1 VDACVHTTSFFIRAM
16 RESIAYR
23 VGKPRGIPP
32 ADSNNRPALE
42 FLYKY
47 ADWVRG
53 TRPRAK
59 RFTYD
64 GVLYGIVWAGDR
76 MCVLHIRSG
85 RVLVGA
91 PGVRNG

>member
-1 VDACVHTTSFFIRAM
+1 MEACVHTTSFFIRAM

-23 VGKPRGIPP
+23 VDKPRGIPP

-47 ADWVRG
+47 ADRVRG
-53 TRPRAK
+53 TRPSAK

-76 MCVLHIRSG
+76 MCVYHIRSG
-85 RVLVGA
+85 RILVGT

>member
-1 VDACVHTTSFFIRAM
+1 VVAYVHANSFITRAM

-23 VGKPRGIPP
+23 VAKPRGIPP
-32 ADSNNRPALE
+32 ADSPNRPALE
-42 FLYKY
+42 FLYNY
-47 ADWVRG
+47 AVWVRS

-64 GVLYGIVWAGDR
+64 GVLYGYVWAGDR

>member
-1 VDACVHTTSFFIRAM
+1 MEACVQTTSFFIRAM

-47 ADWVRG
+47 AVWVRG
-53 TRPRAK
+53 TRPNAK
-59 RFTYD
+59 RFTYES
-64 GVLYGIVWAGDR
+64 VLYGIVWVGNR
-76 MCVLHIRSG
+76 LCVMHVRSA

-91 PGVRNG
+91 PGVRHE

>member
-1 VDACVHTTSFFIRAM
+1 MGPCTHTLPFATRAM

-32 ADSNNRPALE
+32 ADSSNRPALE

-47 ADWVRG
+47 AVWVRG
-53 TRPRAK
+53 TRPNAK
-59 RFTYD
+59 RFTYE
-64 GVLYGIVWAGDR
+64 GVLYGIVWVGDR
-76 MCVLHIRSG
+76 LCVMHVRSA

-91 PGVRNG
+91 PGVRHE